1 MQPVNVKKTSHPI
14 PLFSLEPHAIGG
26 MFIEELPIDVPEA
39 TQPHRDDHYLVLL
52 LTAGSAILEIEK
64 EVFRCEAPALAVIKP
79 LQVHCATRTGIP
91 AGWAFSCAPFMIPEA
106 FAAIL
111 PGLDIRQQYV
121 QLTNAEDL
129 FQIAAVLTTAFNTSR
144 TAGRHKPAILK
155 GLSEAFFH
163 RILPELEMAQDK
175 TILQK
180 GQPAIITRQFMQ
192 LLQQQPT
199 GQTPAYFARQM
210 HITTAHLNDCVRE
223 TTGFPVTYWRQY
235 AMLHIAK
242 RLLYYTDK
250 PVKSIAWELGFEDHT
265 YFSRLFRKL
274 TGETPGAFRSKFHE

>member
-1 MQPVNVKKTSHPI
+1 MY
-14 PLFSLEPHAIGG
+14 
-26 MFIEELPIDVPEA
+26 IEELPVDFPEA
-39 TQPHRDDHYLVLL
+39 TQPHQDDHYLFVL
-52 LTAGSAILEIEK
+52 LTAGKGKLEIEK
-64 EVFRCEAPALAVIKP
+64 ETFQCEAPALVVIKP
-79 LQVHCATRTGIP
+79 LQVHFSTRPSAPT
-91 AGWAFSCAPFMIPEA
+91 GWAISCAPFLIPNA
-106 FAAIL
+106 LAAVL

-121 QLTNAEDL
+121 PLTNAEDL
-129 FQIAAVLTTAFNTSR
+129 FQIAAVLQTAFNTSC
-144 TAGRHKPAILK
+144 TTNKHKPAILK
-155 GLSEAFFH
+155 GLGEAFFH

-175 TILQK
+175 TIQLK
-180 GQPAIITRQFMQ
+180 GQPAVITRQFMQ

-235 AMLHIAK
+235 AMLHVAK

-250 PVKSIAWELGFEDHT
+250 PVKTIAWELGFEDHT

-274 TGETPGAFRSKFHE
+274 TGETPGAFRNKFHE